1 MGALSPRGG
10 NGVAR
15 RKAPRAALLGGVA
28 VLCAGLFAAGFLAA
42 QRLFTPGCA
51 QAGRTDGGAVRLHVT
66 GPGAADRIADPE
78 AYRLRL
84 WGKVEKELSL
94 TLDEVKA
101 LPSVETDAPL
111 ACVVGW
117 EDHALWRGVPVR
129 DVVALAGPQEDGRYL
144 TFRDDETFSSSLSM
158 EYVLTGRPL
167 LAYEVNG
174 RELPRIH
181 GWPLRV
187 VAPGKW
193 GYKWVK
199 WVTEIEVTDRGY
211 EGSYERMG
219 FSLDGDADG
228 PKLEA
233 ERR

>member
-1 MGALSPRGG
+1 
-10 NGVAR
+10 V
-15 RKAPRAALLGGVA
+15 
-28 VLCAGLFAAGFLAA
+28 
-42 QRLFTPGCA
+42 
-51 QAGRTDGGAVRLHVT
+51 LHVT
-66 GPGAADRIADPE
+66 GPGAADRIADAE
-78 AYRLRL
+78 AYRLRV
-84 WGKVEKELSL
+84 WGKVERELSL
-94 TLDEVKA
+94 TLDDVKA
-101 LPSVETDAPL
+101 LPAVETDAPL

-117 EDHALWRGVPVR
+117 EDHALWRGVPIR
-129 DVVALAGPQEDGRYL
+129 DLVALAGPQEDGRYL
-144 TFRDDETFSSSLSM
+144 TFRDDKTFSSSLSM
-158 EYVLTGRPL
+158 EYVLAGRPL

-174 RELPRIH
+174 RDLPRIH

-233 ERR
+233 EKR